1 MMIALLWMV
10 LLVTVYIMTYLWNKK
25 TPKPEDCEEMSE
37 CSGCANITCSHHSAH
52 QKEENI

>member
-37 CSGCANITCSHHSAH
+37 CSGCANITCSHYSAH